1 MPDSS
6 STPARPRNRCHAP
19 AFAALVALALLHVFA
34 AAHQFQHAVE
44 HDVRLCQTCSAYNH
58 LDDTAVSD
66 APPVVIPLAPHVTVA
81 ALRAVARPG
90 PVATVY
96 RSRAPPLS

>member
-1 MPDSS
+1 MADSS
-6 STPARPRNRCHAP
+6 STPARPGNWCRAP
-19 AFAALVALALLHVFA
+19 AFVGLVALALLHVSA

-44 HDVRLCQTCSAYNH
+44 HDVSVCQTCSACNH

-66 APPVVIPLAPHVTVA
+66 APSIDVPIAPLVIAPV
-81 ALRAVARPG
+81 LRAAIGPR
-90 PVATVY
+90 PVATAC